1 MVWRGSEGGSFIEDD
16 GNITPR
22 APPEKE
28 RIKRNLSE
36 RIKVSSFLVKLFRES
51 VVSFFISNRRRA
63 QMCFGY
69 CKPESAFAMYVNYK

>member
-16 GNITPR
+16 GSITPR

-36 RIKVSSFLVKLFRES
+36 GIKVSSFLVKLFRES
-51 VVSFFISNRRRA
+51 VFSFFY
-63 QMCFGY
+63 F
-69 CKPESAFAMYVNYK
+69 K

>member
-1 MVWRGSEGGSFIEDD
+1 MFCDCVVRRGSEGGSFIEDD

-36 RIKVSSFLVKLFRES
+36 GIKVSSFLVKLFRES
-51 VVSFFISNRRRA
+51 VFSFFYFKQKASTNV
-63 QMCFGY
+63 FWLL
-69 CKPESAFAMYVNYK
+69 

>member
-51 VVSFFISNRRRA
+51 VFSFFYFKQKASTNV
-63 QMCFGY
+63 FWLL
-69 CKPESAFAMYVNYK
+69 